1 MSFAPVPAVGP
12 TFVIVIY
19 VPGTCPLFLSFRF
32 RILLLQTRLAL
43 ANEYVV
49 KNAGKDLSQRISPS
63 SSFRIFLGTFCSSMI
78 PKCQS
83 TFKFR
88 LSVNHMVYFG
98 RKWQPESLN

>member
-1 MSFAPVPAVGP
+1 LRRYPLLALRLLLSFTFQGPVPSFYR
-12 TFVIVIY
+12 FVSEF
-19 VPGTCPLFLSFRF
+19 CSS
-32 RILLLQTRLAL
+32 RLAL
-43 ANEYVV
+43 ANEYMV

-88 LSVNHMVYFG
+88 QSHGLFWKKVAA
-98 RKWQPESLN
+98 